1 MEKGGILLDRP
12 FVSLPGTI
20 LFGREQDRRAFLRLA
35 ALVGVGAATALA
47 PIGATQAASSPAPLQ
62 FGQGDPGILR
72 YALALEYLQ
81 AEFYARGVQSGTLG
95 SVAPIVT
102 PIAQHEA
109 AHVNLITETLSKIG
123 EQALRKPTFK
133 FTTGTFSDS
142 TNFLKAAAIFED
154 AGVKAYQGQVT
165 NVKDKSLLAA
175 AAAIAGTESRHAAVI
190 GYLISKQ
197 NLPAATEPQGTMAE
211 VIAIVQPYL
220 G

>member
-1 MEKGGILLDRP
+1 LDRP

-20 LFGREQDRRAFLRLA
+20 LFGREHDRRAFLRLA

-47 PIGATQAASSPAPLQ
+47 PFGTTQAASPSPKPLQ

-95 SVAPIVT
+95 TVAPIVT

-109 AHVNLITETLSKIG
+109 AHVNLITDTLAKIG
-123 EQALRKPTFK
+123 EQALAKPTFK
-133 FTTGTFSDS
+133 FSNSIFSAS
-142 TNFLKAAAIFED
+142 TNFLKAASVFEE

-165 NVKDKSLLAA
+165 NVKDKTLLGA

-190 GYLISKQ
+190 GYLLSKQ
-197 NLPAATEPQGTMAE
+197 TLPGATEPRGTMAE
-211 VIAIVQPYL
+211 IMAIVQPYL

>member
-1 MEKGGILLDRP
+1 MDRP

-35 ALVGVGAATALA
+35 ALVGVGAATTLV

-62 FGQGDPGILR
+62 FGKGDPGILR

-109 AHVNLITETLSKIG
+109 AHVNLITDTLAKIG
-123 EQALRKPTFK
+123 EQALPKPTFK
-133 FTTGTFSDS
+133 FSTGTFSDS
-142 TNFLKAAAIFED
+142 TNFLKTAAIFEE

-165 NVKDKSLLAA
+165 AVKDKALLAA

-190 GYLISKQ
+190 GFLISKQ
-197 NLPAATEPQGTMAE
+197 TLPGATEPQGTMSE
-211 VIAIVQPYL
+211 IMAIVQPYL

>member
-1 MEKGGILLDRP
+1 LDRP

-20 LFGREQDRRAFLRLA
+20 LFDHEQDRRSFLRLA
-35 ALVGVGAATALA
+35 ALVGVGAATALV
-47 PIGATQAASSPAPLQ
+47 PIGTTQAASPSPTPLQ
-62 FGQGDPGILR
+62 FGSGDPGILR

-81 AEFYARGVQSGTLG
+81 AEFYAKGVQSGTLG

-109 AHVNLITETLSKIG
+109 AHVNLITSTLSKIG
-123 EQALRKPTFK
+123 EQALPKPTFK
-133 FTTGTFSDS
+133 FTNGTFSDS
-142 TNFLKAAAIFED
+142 TNFLKAAKIFED

-165 NVKDKSLLAA
+165 NVKDKTLLGA

-190 GYLISKQ
+190 GYLLDKSTV
-197 NLPAATEPQGTMAE
+197 PAATEPQGTMDE
-211 VIAIVQPYL
+211 VMAIVQPYL

>member
-1 MEKGGILLDRP
+1 LNRP
-12 FVSLPGTI
+12 FISMPGTI
-20 LFGREQDRRAFLRLA
+20 LFNREQDRRTFLRFA

-47 PIGATQAASSPAPLQ
+47 PIDITHAASSPSPAALQ
-62 FGQGDPGILR
+62 FGSGDPGILR

-95 SVAPIVT
+95 TAAPIVT

-109 AHVNLITETLSKIG
+109 AHVNLITNTLAKIG
-123 EQALRKPTFK
+123 EQALAKPTFK
-133 FTTGTFSDS
+133 FANGTFSDS

-165 NVKDKSLLAA
+165 NVKDKGLLAA

-190 GYLISKQ
+190 GWLLNKQ
-197 NLPAATEPQGTMAE
+197 TVPGATEPQGTIPE
-211 VIAIVQPYL
+211 VMAIVQPYL

>member
-1 MEKGGILLDRP
+1 M
-12 FVSLPGTI
+12 
-20 LFGREQDRRAFLRLA
+20 
-35 ALVGVGAATALA
+35 
-47 PIGATQAASSPAPLQ
+47 
-62 FGQGDPGILR
+62 
-72 YALALEYLQ
+72 
-81 AEFYARGVQSGTLG
+81 
-95 SVAPIVT
+95 APIVT

-109 AHVNLITETLSKIG
+109 AHVNLITDTLAKIG
-123 EQALRKPTFK
+123 EQALPKPSFK
-133 FTTGTFSDS
+133 FTNGTFTDS
-142 TNFLKAAAIFED
+142 TNFLKAAQIFED

-197 NLPAATEPQGTMAE
+197 NLPAATEPQGTMTE

>member
-1 MEKGGILLDRP
+1 MHRP
-12 FVSLPGTI
+12 FVSVPGTI
-20 LFGREQDRRAFLRLA
+20 LFGREQDRRAFLRFA
-35 ALVGVGAATALA
+35 ALVGVGAATALT
-47 PIGATQAASSPAPLQ
+47 PFGATHAASPSPAPLQ

-95 SVAPIVT
+95 TAAPIVT

-109 AHVNLITETLSKIG
+109 AHVNLITDTLAKIG
-123 EQALRKPTFK
+123 EAALAKPTFK
-133 FTTGTFSDS
+133 FKDGTFSSS

-190 GYLISKQ
+190 GYLLNKQ
-197 NLPAATEPQGTMAE
+197 RVPGATEPKATMAE
-211 VIAIVQPYL
+211 ILAVVQPYL
-220 G
+220 R

>member
-1 MEKGGILLDRP
+1 LERP
-12 FVSLPGTI
+12 FISVPGTI
-20 LFGREQDRRAFLRLA
+20 LFGREQDRRTFLRLA
-35 ALVGVGAATALA
+35 VLVGVGAATALA
-47 PIGATQAASSPAPLQ
+47 PVGTTEAASSPSPKPLQ
-62 FGQGDPGILR
+62 FGTGDPGILR

-95 SVAPIVT
+95 TVAPIVT

-109 AHVNLITETLSKIG
+109 AHVNLITDTLAKIG
-123 EQALRKPTFK
+123 EQALPKPSFK
-133 FTTGTFSDS
+133 FTNGTFTDS
-142 TNFLKAAAIFED
+142 TNFLKAAQIFED